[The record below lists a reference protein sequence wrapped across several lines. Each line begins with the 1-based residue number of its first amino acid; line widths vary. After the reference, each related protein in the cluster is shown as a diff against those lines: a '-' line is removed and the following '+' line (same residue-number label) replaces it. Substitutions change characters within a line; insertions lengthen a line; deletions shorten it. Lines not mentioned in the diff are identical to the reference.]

1 MAIIV
6 EDGSI
11 VADSNSFVS
20 EVELSTYAINR
31 GVTLSGDTDSLLLKA
46 TDYLETLNY
55 KGNRYTKDQSLQWP
69 RSNVSIDGFSVD
81 VDEIPEDLKTA
92 QLALALEIDAGNDP
106 LAPVERAT
114 KREKVDVIEIEY
126 MDGTRDSTYAP
137 SYQRYLN
144 KLISGGSSGLGVVGL
159 VRA

>member
-92 QLALALEIDAGNDP
+92 Q
-106 LAPVERAT
+106 
-114 KREKVDVIEIEY
+114 
-126 MDGTRDSTYAP
+126 
-137 SYQRYLN
+137 
-144 KLISGGSSGLGVVGL
+144 
-159 VRA
+159 

>member
-6 EDGSI
+6 ETGAI
-11 VADSNSFVS
+11 VADSNSYVA
-20 EVELSTYAINR
+20 EAELTAYAADR
-31 GVTLSGDTDSLLLKA
+31 GVTIAGETDELLIKA
-46 TDYLETLNY
+46 NDYLETLNF

-69 RSNVSIDGFSVD
+69 RSGVYIDGFSVAM
-81 VDEIPEDLKTA
+81 DEIPNDLKTA
-92 QLALALEIDAGNDP
+92 QLALAVEIDAGNDP

-114 KREKVDVIEIEY
+114 KKEKVDVIEVEY

-144 KLISGGSSGLGVVGL
+144 KLVSGSASGLGVVGL

>member
-11 VADSNSFVS
+11 VAGSNSYIT
-20 EVELSTYAINR
+20 EAELATYAGDR
-31 GVTLSGDTDSLLLKA
+31 GVTIAGTPAELILKA
-46 TDYLETLNY
+46 TDYLETLSY

-69 RSNVSIDGFSVD
+69 RSNVWIDGFSVD
-81 VDEIPEDLKTA
+81 VDEIPEDIKTA

-114 KREKVDVIEIEY
+114 KKEKVDVIEVEY

-137 SYQRYLN
+137 SYQRYIN
-144 KLISGGSSGLGVVGL
+144 KLTNGNNSGLGVVGL

>member
-6 EDGSI
+6 ETGAI
-11 VADSNSFVS
+11 VADSNSYVT
-20 EVELSTYAINR
+20 EAELTTYAADR
-31 GVTLSGDTDSLLLKA
+31 GVTITGATDELLIRA
-46 TDYLETLNY
+46 NDYLETLNF
-55 KGNRYTKDQSLQWP
+55 KGNRYTKEQSIQWP
-69 RSNVSIDGFSVD
+69 RSGVWIDGFSVD

-92 QLALALEIDAGNDP
+92 QLALAIEIDSGNDP

-114 KREKVDVIEIEY
+114 KKEKVDVIEVEY

-137 SYQRYLN
+137 SYQRYIN
-144 KLISGGSSGLGVVGL
+144 KLISDGSTGLGVVRV

>member
-11 VADSNSFVS
+11 VAGSNSYIT
-20 EVELSTYAINR
+20 EAELTAYASDR
-31 GVTLSGDTDSLLLKA
+31 GVTIAGTPAELILKA
-46 TDYLETLNY
+46 TDYLETLSY
-55 KGNRYTKDQSLQWP
+55 KGNRYTKEQSLQWP
-69 RSNVSIDGFSVD
+69 RSNVWIDGFSVE

-114 KREKVDVIEIEY
+114 KKEKVDVIEVEY

-137 SYQRYLN
+137 SYQRYIN
-144 KLISGGSSGLGVVGL
+144 KLINGNNSGLGVVGL